1 MSIKDI
7 LFVKQT
13 EDDTKLTETE
23 NIDET
28 VEPVND
34 TEAEEDTASPSKKMS
49 KRSVIISAVC
59 VAVAVIY
66 LAGYFLYLAKV
77 IPNRFDKNYQDIMA
91 LYGQPSAVLLNG
103 ANESFGAM
111 YEINSDLAG
120 IVNVPGTSI
129 NYPFVK
135 PKNYTRQ
142 FYDEHLFN
150 LVRCKGGTPYTTDG
164 YSVSGFTN
172 NTVIYG
178 QSYKGRMFSDLSNYT
193 DIDYY
198 RKHPIID
205 INTLFE
211 HYRYKIFAVSVMK
224 DSNTFD
230 FETDDF
236 KTGEELEAYYNN
248 AQNTSSYYTDISV
261 NIGDKL
267 AVLSTEYEYG
277 GKIVVFARTLR
288 DGEAQNLENDYVA
301 YKSSNLPPPTDDSS
315 TQTDKPVEQPDIEQ
329 GDIVTEE
336 GDIPQNEQNAGAILP
351 SVEDDTPIFTEP
363 MQPQTPSSSAGS
375 SAVSSNVSSKPNSS
389 ASSSSSA
396 VSSTA
401 PSDTSSLGSSST
413 SSSVVITP
421 EEYVVTTEDTYLRV
435 REGPG
440 TTFKEVGRVDKGET
454 ITVLR
459 ISDGWAEITASGG
472 VAGWVSADYI
482 TKKSELNSSSNTT
495 TSSSSG
501 SSSENVDKT
510 SPEGYVYFNPEA
522 ANEIITVKSSL
533 GNTYT
538 ESAYSIICRIVE
550 MEVGSGY
557 PVETIKAQAVA
568 SYSYIMYRV
577 RRGTVPTGVA
587 MKAYSAVGTRV
598 KQCVASVIGKTLV
611 YNGKICDSYYATCTA
626 GKTNDVRDV
635 WSSGSEIPYLTPVDS
650 SIDKKY
656 QGFTYKKQMSAD
668 DVIKRVK
675 DKLNIDLSTSKMA
688 KSSWFKIIDR
698 NKSGVYN
705 GKMSIAGYSTYKN
718 SSGKTYD
725 ITGQKLYS
733 VFSLRSAAFDVSY
746 NSSTDTFT
754 FTTYGWGHGVG
765 MSQVGAYYYAL
776 DYGWNYMQILLHYYP
791 GATLRDYA

>member
-1 MSIKDI
+1 MYLKDL
-7 LFVKQT
+7 LFARTDDPEMQT
-13 EDDTKLTETE
+13 EIEQAEQIEENDQPEDVINTES
-23 NIDET
+23 
-28 VEPVND
+28 
-34 TEAEEDTASPSKKMS
+34 EEQASPSKRPS
-49 KRSVIISAVC
+49 KRSIIISVIC
-59 VAVAVIY
+59 VAVAVMY
-66 LAGYFLYLAKV
+66 LAGYILYLAKV
-77 IPNRFDKNYQDIMA
+77 IPNRFDQNYKEIMS
-91 LYGQPSAVLLNG
+91 LYGKTSTALLSG
-103 ANESFGAM
+103 ANESFGAL

-120 IVNVPGTSI
+120 IVSIPNTSV

-135 PKNYTRQ
+135 PAKYTKQ
-142 FYDEHLFN
+142 FYEEHLFN
-150 LVRCKGGTPYTTDG
+150 LVRCSGGTPYTSDG

-178 QSYKGRMFSDLSNYT
+178 QSYKGRMFSDLSKYT

-198 RKHPIID
+198 KNHPIID
-205 INTLFE
+205 INSLFE
-211 HYRYKIFAVSVMK
+211 HFRYKIFAVSVMK

-230 FETDDF
+230 FEKENL
-236 KTGEELEAYYNN
+236 KTGEELEEYYNN
-248 AQNTSSYYTDISV
+248 AQKTSNYYTDITV

-267 AVLSTEYEYG
+267 AVLVTDYEFG
-277 GKIVVFARTLR
+277 GKIVLFARTLR
-288 DGEAQNLENDYVA
+288 EGEAETLENDYVA
-301 YKSSNLPPPTDDSS
+301 YKSSNLPPPDQDTQSVPDTPVDTPITD
-315 TQTDKPVEQPDIEQ
+315 
-329 GDIVTEE
+329 EE
-336 GDIPQNEQNAGAILP
+336 GVIVDEEGFLPQNQQNAGAILP
-351 SVEDDTPIFTEP
+351 SVEDDTPIVTEP
-363 MQPQTPSSSAGS
+363 MKPQTPSSTVSSSKPQKPTSSAASSAAS
-375 SAVSSNVSSKPNSS
+375 SAVQSKPQ
-389 ASSSSSA
+389 SSSEQ
-396 VSSTA
+396 T
-401 PSDTSSLGSSST
+401 SST

-421 EEYVVTTEDTYLRV
+421 EEYVVTTSDTYLNV

-440 TTFKEVGRVDKGET
+440 TSYKAVGRVDKGEV

-459 ISDGWAEITASGG
+459 ISDGWAQITASGG
-472 VAGWVSADYI
+472 VAGWVSSAYI
-482 TKKSELNSSSNTT
+482 TKKSELNASSNTT

-501 SSSENVDKT
+501 SSSENVDKK
-510 SPEGYVYFNPEA
+510 SPEGYIYFNPTA

-577 RRGTVPTGVA
+577 RRGSVPSGVA
-587 MKAYSAVGTRV
+587 MKSYDAVGNRV

-611 YNGKICDSYYATCTA
+611 YDGKICDSYYATCTA

-635 WSSGSEIPYLTPVDS
+635 WSSGTEIPYLTPVDS

-656 QGFTYKKQMSAD
+656 NGFSYEKKISAD
-668 DVIKRVK
+668 DVVKRVK
-675 DKLNIDLSTSKMA
+675 DKLNIDLSTTKMA
-688 KSSWFKIIDR
+688 KSRWFKIIDR

-705 GKMSIAGYSTYKN
+705 GRMSIAGNTTYKN
-718 SSGKTYD
+718 SSGRTYN

-746 NSSTDTFT
+746 DSKTDTFT

-776 DYGWNYMQILLHYYP
+776 DHGWNYMQILLHYYP